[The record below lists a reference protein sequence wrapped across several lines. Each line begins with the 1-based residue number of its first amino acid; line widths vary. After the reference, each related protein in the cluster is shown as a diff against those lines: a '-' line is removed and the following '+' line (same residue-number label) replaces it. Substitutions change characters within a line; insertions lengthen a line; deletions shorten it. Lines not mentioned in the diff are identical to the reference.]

1 MCVKGRDMKLPLKSL
16 LFSAALLFA
25 GTTQAN
31 AAVACSG
38 SLDNFSPEAIDCNG
52 FYDGNVLS
60 GNAGDVM
67 IQEAAVEDLL
77 NVDFDP
83 FTFTDFV
90 KIDPL
95 NGATT
100 LNFGTALLGNVV
112 IGIHFGNGTG
122 ENAVG
127 NSTGF
132 FLFNFLTPTTSIT
145 FNIPASSAAVIYQ
158 DQGGQ
163 VPEPATWAMMLL
175 GFGAAG
181 YAMRRR
187 RKASIPQIA

>member
-1 MCVKGRDMKLPLKSL
+1 MKFPLKTAL
-16 LFSAALLFA
+16 LAAALAFGA
-25 GTTQAN
+25 SSQAN
-31 AAVACSG
+31 AAIACAG

-77 NVDFDP
+77 NVDFNP
-83 FTFTDFV
+83 FNFTDFV

-95 NGATT
+95 SGATT
-100 LNFGTALLGNVV
+100 LTFDTALTGNVV
-112 IGIHFGNGTG
+112 IGLHFGGGTG

-132 FLFNFLTPTTSIT
+132 FLFNFLTPTSSIT
-145 FNIPASSAAVIYQ
+145 FNIPASSAAVIYAENNNSQ
-158 DQGGQ
+158 P
-163 VPEPATWAMMLL
+163 VPEPATWAMMLM

-187 RKASIPQIA
+187 RRAIIPQMA

>member
-1 MCVKGRDMKLPLKSL
+1 MMKFPLKSAL
-16 LFSAALLFA
+16 LAAALAFGA
-25 GTTQAN
+25 STQAN
-31 AAVACSG
+31 AAVACAG

-52 FYDGNVLS
+52 FFDGNVLNDES
-60 GNAGDVM
+60 GNVM
-67 IQEAAVEDLL
+67 IQETAVEDLL
-77 NVDFDP
+77 GVNFDP
-83 FTFTDFV
+83 FNFTDFV
-90 KIDPL
+90 KVDPL

-100 LNFGTALLGNVV
+100 LNFGTALTGNVV
-112 IGIHFGNGTG
+112 IGLHFGEGNGQFP

-132 FLFNFLTPTTSIT
+132 FLFNFVNPTTSIT
-145 FNIPASSAAVIYQ
+145 FNIPASSAAVIYA
-158 DQGGQ
+158 DPSTPA

-187 RKASIPQIA
+187 KAIPQIA